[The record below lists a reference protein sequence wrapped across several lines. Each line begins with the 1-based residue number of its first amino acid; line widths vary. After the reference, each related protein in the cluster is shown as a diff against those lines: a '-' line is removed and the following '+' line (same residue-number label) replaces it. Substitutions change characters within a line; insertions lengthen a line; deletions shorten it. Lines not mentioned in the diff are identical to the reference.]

1 MASGLQKLSVSK
13 GDVVLLLLPNS
24 IYYPIVLL
32 GVMYLGAVVTTS
44 NPLSSVGEIR
54 KQVND
59 CGASFAFTIPENV
72 KKLEQLGMPIIVVP
86 ENEKDLKHESFSCFF
101 NLIYGNFDLSH
112 KPVIKQED
120 TAAILY
126 SSGTTGASKGVVLTH
141 RNFIA
146 MVELY
151 MWFQASQYEYSS
163 SKKVYLAV
171 LPMFHLYGLSH
182 FALGLLSLGSTI
194 VVMRKFDID
203 EAITAIGKYNVTH
216 FNVVPPIVSALTT
229 KAKGV
234 KGNKLQSLKQVI
246 STAAPLSL
254 GTINDFVQA
263 FPNVDI
269 IQVKKLGIKLII
281 N

>member
-1 MASGLQKLSVSK
+1 
-13 GDVVLLLLPNS
+13 
-24 IYYPIVLL
+24 
-32 GVMYLGAVVTTS
+32 
-44 NPLSSVGEIR
+44 
-54 KQVND
+54 
-59 CGASFAFTIPENV
+59 
-72 KKLEQLGMPIIVVP
+72 
-86 ENEKDLKHESFSCFF
+86 
-101 NLIYGNFDLSH
+101 LSH

-216 FNVVPPIVSALTT
+216 FNVVPPILSALTT

-269 IQVKKLGIKLII
+269 IQVKKLLIV